1 MKATTT
7 TQKQRDVEVTGAAAQ
22 TFTGLCATCNDA
34 ADCVYRKRRGVDA
47 LFCELFNGQAV
58 SGNESSAGDAAT
70 EVVVAP
76 EQPQVFD
83 IRELKGL
90 CVNCAYRD
98 VCKLPRPRGGVWHCE
113 EYA

>member
-7 TQKQRDVEVTGAAAQ
+7 SQKQRAVEVTGPAEQ
-22 TFTGLCATCNDA
+22 SLIGLCATCNNA
-34 ADCVYRKRRGVDA
+34 ADCVYRKRSGVDVQ
-47 LFCELFNGQAV
+47 FCELFDDRAA
-58 SGNESSAGDAAT
+58 SGDGSSAGDSDSRVA
-70 EVVVAP
+70 VAP

-83 IRELKGL
+83 VRELKGL

-98 VCKLPRPRGGVWHCE
+98 VCKLPKPRGGVWHCE

>member
-1 MKATTT
+1 MKATTRV
-7 TQKQRDVEVTGAAAQ
+7 QKQRDVEVTGAAAQ
-22 TFTGLCATCNDA
+22 TLIGLCATCNSAD
-34 ADCVYRKRRGVDA
+34 DCVYRKRRGVDA
-47 LFCELFNGQAV
+47 QFCELFDGQAA

-98 VCKLPRPRGGVWHCE
+98 DCKLPRPRGGVWHCE